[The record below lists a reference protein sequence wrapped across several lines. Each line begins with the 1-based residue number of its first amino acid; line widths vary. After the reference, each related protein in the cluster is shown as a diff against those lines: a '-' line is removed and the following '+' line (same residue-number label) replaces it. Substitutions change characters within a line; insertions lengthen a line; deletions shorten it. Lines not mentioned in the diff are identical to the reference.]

1 MKKLILIVTLI
12 LVVVGLVVLLQE
24 QTQKEADTT
33 SAINQDLEGIDVG
46 ALDQEFQSIDSVLET
61 L

>member
-12 LVVVGLVVLLQE
+12 LVVVGLVVLLQK

-46 ALDQEFQSIDSVLET
+46 ELDQEFKDIDSVLET

>member
-1 MKKLILIVTLI
+1 MKKLILIVILI
-12 LVVVGLVVLLQE
+12 LIVVGLVVLLQK

-33 SAINQDLEGIDVG
+33 SAISQDLEGIDVG
-46 ALDQEFQSIDSVLET
+46 ELDQEFQDIDSVLET